1 MKQADMKK
9 CAANHERAVIA
20 SHQLPEV
27 VQPCETA
34 LDLPAFA
41 RALPPVL
48 KPLSFRLSC
57 VRKNS
62 SQQSVIASL
71 VRTHPSRRAPAR
83 LHSSGVEFGHS
94 SEERRVGEACRVG
107 TR

>member
-48 KPLSFRLSC
+48 TPLSFRLSC
-57 VRKNS
+57 VRKTS

-71 VRTHPSRRAPAR
+71 VRTHPSRRASAR
-83 LHSSGVEFGHS
+83 LHSRGVAFGHGRAYFYAAWRS
-94 SEERRVGEACRVG
+94 PWR
-107 TR
+107 

>member
-1 MKQADMKK
+1 KSNYHSAPRSARP
-9 CAANHERAVIA
+9 AASAISYRARSA
-20 SHQLPEV
+20 SNLILWWPPTPA
-27 VQPCETA
+27 PCETA

-83 LHSSGVEFGHS
+83 IHSSGVEFGHG
-94 SEERRVGEACRVG
+94 RDYF
-107 TR
+107 